1 MLGRETI
8 QPIQLLLGIIPQIN
22 TEPDPWVIKVAKSLK
37 EVHQLAREK
46 LQTSQYR
53 QKRDYDLRT
62 VKHAYNI
69 GDLVYKRDS
78 STKIGHSKKLMS
90 PWKGP
95 YLVVDSKP
103 SLFKIRD
110 KKGDTVI
117 HHDRPQRC
125 NDREIPLWLRR
136 LRHQLFEESVIEEL
150 DDTVWDQNNQDTTR
164 PNSNVFVHD
173 DDFITVDDSKT
184 HDESSIGQN
193 IEADTPPNSLTF
205 LNRKPVAVNDMK
217 VTRTGRKITPPSH
230 LQDYMP

>member
-1 MLGRETI
+1 M
-8 QPIQLLLGIIPQIN
+8 
-22 TEPDPWVIKVAKSLK
+22 
-37 EVHQLAREK
+37 
-46 LQTSQYR
+46 
-53 QKRDYDLRT
+53 
-62 VKHAYNI
+62 
-69 GDLVYKRDS
+69 
-78 STKIGHSKKLMS
+78 
-90 PWKGP
+90 
-95 YLVVDSKP
+95 
-103 SLFKIRD
+103 
-110 KKGDTVI
+110 
-117 HHDRPQRC
+117 
-125 NDREIPLWLRR
+125 RR
-136 LRHQLFEESVIEEL
+136 LRHQLFEEWVIEEL